1 MSKKT
6 GGRRPV
12 TKPTSI
18 DGHTIDTDPDRPSSP
33 IAAIGRELQKIKLNE
48 TQVKLLKLIESS
60 EITVVSGPAGTGKTW
75 TSCYYA
81 AKSIMEHKY
90 DRIILTKPIVESGEK
105 LGFLPGSIDE
115 KIDPYIQSFLDNFKQ
130 MIPTRIFKSL
140 MEKKK
145 IIFEPLAYMRGRTY
159 FNSLLLADE
168 MQNTDLK
175 QLMLYVTRM
184 GKDSKI
190 IMSGDISQY
199 DIKAQNVSL
208 PYFVDNILKD
218 VEGVSE
224 FAFTNS
230 DIVRNKILV
239 QITENYERLK
249 HEKKI
254 PQQLL

>member
-1 MSKKT
+1 
-6 GGRRPV
+6 
-12 TKPTSI
+12 
-18 DGHTIDTDPDRPSSP
+18 
-33 IAAIGRELQKIKLNE
+33 
-48 TQVKLLKLIESS
+48 
-60 EITVVSGPAGTGKTW
+60 
-75 TSCYYA
+75 
-81 AKSIMEHKY
+81 
-90 DRIILTKPIVESGEK
+90 
-105 LGFLPGSIDE
+105 
-115 KIDPYIQSFLDNFKQ
+115 